1 MIDHD
6 SALSLYRTMLRIRLF
21 EERVVKLLEDKEIY
35 GPAHLYIGQEA
46 VAAGVCHHLRR
57 DDYVASTHRGH
68 GHLIA
73 KGGRTDRMMAELFA
87 RRDGYCKGKGGSMHI
102 ADMAL
107 GILGANGIVGAG
119 SPLALGAAFSCQYLR
134 NGLVSVAFFGDGAA
148 NQGLCLESLNLA
160 AACKLPLVFVCEN
173 NGYGVNTPWKAVSAS
188 SVAARAEG
196 FGMPGVELDGQDV
209 EAVATAAGE
218 AVERARTGGGP
229 TLLECLTYRQMG
241 HCGIWGDPRPKEE
254 VAAWHR
260 RDPLELLGARIRQTY
275 PAMAS
280 LLESARVEIAAEI
293 AAAVAF
299 AKASPPPALTEA
311 LEDVYAGAGGNAAR
325 TDGGRGDGVAVGEDV
340 ASKYW
345 EK

>member
-1 MIDHD
+1 MIDLD

-57 DDYVASTHRGH
+57 GDYVASTHRGH

-73 KGGRTDRMMAELFA
+73 KGGRADRMMAELFA
-87 RRDGYCKGKGGSMHI
+87 RRGGYCKGKGGSMHI

-119 SPLALGAAFSCQYLR
+119 SPLAVGAAFSCQYLR
-134 NGLVSVAFFGDGAA
+134 NGLVSVSFFGDGAS

-160 AACKLPLVFVCEN
+160 AVYKLPVVFVCEN
-173 NGYGVNTPWKAVSAS
+173 NGYGVNTSWETVSAS
-188 SVAARAEG
+188 GVAERAKG
-196 FGMPGVELDGQDV
+196 FGMPGVKLDGQDV
-209 EAVATAAGE
+209 EAVAAAAGE
-218 AVERARTGGGP
+218 AVERARAGGGP
-229 TLLECLTYRQMG
+229 TLLECVTYRQMG

-254 VAAWHR
+254 IEAWRR
-260 RDPLELLGARIRQTY
+260 RDPLELLSGRIRHAH
-275 PAMAS
+275 PATVA
-280 LLESARVEIAAEI
+280 LLEVARAEI
-293 AAAVAF
+293 GAEIEAAVAF
-299 AKASPPPALTEA
+299 AKASPPPAPEEA
-311 LEDVYAGAGGNAAR
+311 MEDVYGVEGGNAAKAD
-325 TDGGRGDGVAVGEDV
+325 DGQGGGVAVGEDV